1 LDAPQIAQQD
11 NAHGHD
17 QQRDQAA
24 GLDAVAAGGAS
35 TCFTTFAQLPGRLYP

>member
-11 NAHGHD
+11 DAHSHD

-24 GLDAVAAGGAS
+24 GLDTVAAGSAS
-35 TCFTTFAQLPGRLYP
+35 TCFTTFAQLPWRLYP